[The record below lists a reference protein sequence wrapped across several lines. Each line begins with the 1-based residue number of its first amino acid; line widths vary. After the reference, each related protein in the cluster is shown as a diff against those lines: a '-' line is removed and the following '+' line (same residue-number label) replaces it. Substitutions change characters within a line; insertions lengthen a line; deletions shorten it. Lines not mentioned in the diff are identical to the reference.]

1 MKGSGRRRN
10 AAIIAF
16 VAQLLHAENES
27 SSGVAAVSPLAS
39 SSAVNSAVRPLSLH
53 RRTTTSSRRA
63 GSSSSLLSS
72 SSRCAFIQC
81 DSRKKS
87 TSSSTCQS
95 KLINRRG
102 LTTNSEASTRSRR
115 PSHATINR
123 LTNNRSVATPRYY
136 VDGSA
141 SASQGSNGSSSSSSN
156 GSPVEEG
163 SSNLAATASS
173 SSGGDQQSFS
183 SSSGS
188 NDFSDVLV
196 CPNSDEFSLL
206 KPTLEFNELD
216 LQELFAHNNKKQTKI
231 TKSDAPPPV
240 VTSSSQFYGE
250 LEEVEIGQWGPEEL
264 KKECDDVPAAPTVTS
279 SPFFFASVSAAGEQT
294 IIPNAN
300 AVPSQDHQQKEEPIP
315 APLPTVLPPWLSLN
329 QSRFAPMKLRKLQRD
344 LDSHLSSKEIDTVVS
359 AIHTASGGD
368 FKKVA
373 GASDFCSIL
382 VNSLEI
388 TDVPAL
394 CASAFH
400 YSSLVAVRERELNPE
415 LECSLEEQKCLTN
428 AGSDAKYLCALAGS
442 GIESFGTHAVKIAL
456 DAARLKSMETLASE
470 VVVARNSALDFQDA
484 RNLRSLLLSVNEE
497 GDWRALA
504 IRSAACL
511 YRLEG
516 LEAHRSVSSTSSD
529 SSVKKRRAHLPTLEE
544 SRASQEALH
553 IYAPLA
559 ARLGMFRL
567 KTELEDAAF
576 RTLYPHSHAFVSAL
590 CGGENTNSVGEGM
603 KSVLDDITNQMKRV
617 VQEDCTFMG
626 NIDNVSVMARVK
638 EPYSVWRKILK
649 MSKESGKPVRSFSIL
664 DVPDAVA
671 LRVVFSARK
680 LTPDE
685 PDATTQR
692 REKEMCYYVLE
703 LCTKNWPESSDS
715 RFKDYVKNPKKN
727 GYQSL
732 HYSSRKRWRG
742 TEWPF
747 EVQIRSRDMHRVAEY
762 GVAAHWS
769 YKRSEYGES
778 SSRAA
783 ADRLARSS
791 ESSVEEWRMKQAMRS
806 YVDPDL
812 SEPAQHLGDEF
823 RRQRKLERDQTLA
836 PYLEA
841 LSGAQTDMT
850 RENVF
855 VFVSVR
861 PQAANAPTEGTVLS
875 LPSGSKVLDAI
886 RVAEKWSSALESGGN
901 LYDGRNS
908 FVALRNGFR
917 TSAMGRERLDNGD
930 VVSIFPSN
938 ELGSSKKRNINP
950 HYFQ

>member
-1 MKGSGRRRN
+1 MKRDRRRRN
-10 AAIIAF
+10 GAVLLAF
-16 VAQLLHAENES
+16 VAQLLHAENNNGGLAGAE
-27 SSGVAAVSPLAS
+27 AVSPLAS
-39 SSAVNSAVRPLSLH
+39 ANSSVRPLSLH
-53 RRTTTSSRRA
+53 RRTTSIRA
-63 GSSSSLLSS
+63 GGSSLPS
-72 SSRCAFIQC
+72 SSRCAAAFVQC
-81 DSRKKS
+81 DKKKS
-87 TSSSTCQS
+87 SPSQS
-95 KLINRRG
+95 LHRRG
-102 LTTNSEASTRSRR
+102 PNEVSRTTQASSRR
-115 PSHATINR
+115 PSHTTINR
-123 LTNNRSVATPRYY
+123 LANNRSVATPRYY
-136 VDGSA
+136 VNGGS
-141 SASQGSNGSSSSSSN
+141 SQGSNGSST

-163 SSNLAATASS
+163 STSAPSAEY
-173 SSGGDQQSFS
+173 FS
-183 SSSGS
+183 SMSEGGTTT
-188 NDFSDVLV
+188 NDVLV
-196 CPNSDEFSLL
+196 YRNSDEFSLL

-216 LQELFAHNNKKQTKI
+216 LQELFAQKKKTKGGVVVVGS
-231 TKSDAPPPV
+231 TAVASSTNTAPPPPL
-240 VTSSSQFYGE
+240 VTSPSQFYDE
-250 LEEVEIGQWGPEEL
+250 LEEVEIGHWRPEDTLPLVPEEQ
-264 KKECDDVPAAPTVTS
+264 KKNQGGGGAATVTS
-279 SPFFFASVSAAGEQT
+279 SPFFFASVSSA
-294 IIPNAN
+294 IKK
-300 AVPSQDHQQKEEPIP
+300 QQHPQP
-315 APLPTVLPPWLSLN
+315 QPVSAPLPTVLPPWLSLN
-329 QSRFAPMKLRKLQRD
+329 QSRFAPMKLRKLQHD
-344 LDSHLSSKEIDTVVS
+344 LNAHLSSKEIDTVVS
-359 AIHTASGGD
+359 AIHTAARGD

-400 YSSLVAVRERELNPE
+400 YSSLVAVRERELNSDNNME
-415 LECSLEEQKCLTN
+415 SCSLEEEKCLLH

-442 GIESFGTHAVKIAL
+442 GIEHYGTHAVKIAL
-456 DAARLKSMETLASE
+456 DAARLKSMEVLASE
-470 VVVARNSALDFQDA
+470 VVVSRNSELDSHDA

-516 LEAHRSVSSTSSD
+516 LETHRSLLSASSGGG
-529 SSVKKRRAHLPTLEE
+529 VKRRARVPTLEE

-603 KSVLDDITNQMKRV
+603 KSVLSDITNQMKRV
-617 VQEDCTFMG
+617 VQEDCSFME
-626 NIDNVSVMARVK
+626 NIENVSVMARVK
-638 EPYSVWRKILK
+638 EPYSAWRKILK
-649 MSKESGKPVRSFSIL
+649 MSRESDKPVRSFSIL

-692 REKEMCYYVLE
+692 REREMCYYVLE
-703 LCTKNWPESSDS
+703 LCTRNWPETSDS
-715 RFKDYVKNPKKN
+715 RFKDYVKNPKAN

-747 EVQIRSRDMHRVAEY
+747 EVQIRSSDMHRVAEY

-769 YKRSEYGES
+769 YKRNDIDGDS

-783 ADRLARSS
+783 AARLDRSS

-812 SEPAQHLGDEF
+812 TEPAQYLEDEI
-823 RRQRKLERDQTLA
+823 RRQRKLKRDQTLA

-861 PQAANAPTEGTVLS
+861 SSAPNAPTEGTVLS
-875 LPSGSKVLDAI
+875 LPRGSRVLDAI
-886 RVAEKWSSALESGGN
+886 RVAEKWSSTLESGGN
-901 LYDGRNS
+901 LYDGRNR
-908 FVALRNGFR
+908 FVALRNGLR
-917 TSAMGRERLDNGD
+917 TSAMGSERLDNGD

-938 ELGSSKKRNINP
+938 ELVSSKKRSANP